1 MIAHTF
7 ADAFNPQWIRT
18 HLPNPTHDLILLRR
32 LIPWQAIIERLTPFY
47 HANKGRKDHSLRITI
62 AVSLLARL
70 RQLSDEKVI
79 DAIKETR
86 AMQYFCNVPDQD
98 LQTFMNPS
106 TLCRFRKRLGEQ
118 GIAIIEEGVFDHL
131 QRAHA
136 IEADMMLQDSTVL
149 ESPIIYP
156 TDVRLLYKGFDKM
169 AIVADKAG
177 IEPWWDQ
184 TQIKTLWRAHH
195 LDGSKPL
202 AYLCAFYLL
211 FEPALETFATHHHHL
226 PEGALKTQGGELLEA
241 LLLLDEQTQL
251 KLEGERHIPN
261 CLVSLDDL
269 DARPI
274 QKGKRHP
281 KTEFGTLLHLSFNRQ
296 GFMITTENFI
306 GKPDDRTLYG
316 ATLERYRKRT
326 SAYPQGA
333 VTDSGY
339 RRAKTLKLHHEDL
352 DYVFRGN
359 SSDVDATY
367 KEAAL
372 KARSATEGFIAVAKT
387 WRGVG
392 RSLYRGLQGAT
403 LWTLLNQ
410 CAYNLKKV
418 LQLYRTEVLSE
429 ATVMALRL

>member
-1 MIAHTF
+1 
-7 ADAFNPQWIRT
+7 
-18 HLPNPTHDLILLRR
+18 
-32 LIPWQAIIERLTPFY
+32 
-47 HANKGRKDHSLRITI
+47 
-62 AVSLLARL
+62 
-70 RQLSDEKVI
+70 
-79 DAIKETR
+79 
-86 AMQYFCNVPDQD
+86 
-98 LQTFMNPS
+98 
-106 TLCRFRKRLGEQ
+106 
-118 GIAIIEEGVFDHL
+118 
-131 QRAHA
+131 
-136 IEADMMLQDSTVL
+136 
-149 ESPIIYP
+149 
-156 TDVRLLYKGFDKM
+156 
-169 AIVADKAG
+169 
-177 IEPWWDQ
+177 
-184 TQIKTLWRAHH
+184 
-195 LDGSKPL
+195 
-202 AYLCAFYLL
+202 
-211 FEPALETFATHHHHL
+211 
-226 PEGALKTQGGELLEA
+226 
-241 LLLLDEQTQL
+241 
-251 KLEGERHIPN
+251 
-261 CLVSLDDL
+261 
-269 DARPI
+269 
-274 QKGKRHP
+274 
-281 KTEFGTLLHLSFNRQ
+281 
-296 GFMITTENFI
+296 MITTENFI

-359 SSDVDATY
+359 SSDVDTTY